1 MSRGVTE
8 FDVIARGV
16 NRLSENVDEARARQ
30 EASLQQLAKAV
41 NRAQQSDRETRAFYE
56 TATREIA
63 DPVMQVVEQLK
74 LNQQGDT
81 LPVDPSVI
89 LHNAERVKLSVLA
102 MLGKLEE
109 AQAGSAAAE
118 VDINEY
124 FGRLATRYLPRFARK
139 GLAFH
144 VNGNVAPSMENIRM
158 DAATLDIVLEKLLE
172 NALAFTPEG
181 EVRLRWKVHDSSE
194 SGSELVVSVRDN
206 GQGIAAQDLEAI
218 FDRYAQFTTEEG
230 RASGSG
236 LGLYIARELL
246 LRQGGNLNV
255 VSQRGVGSEFTVH
268 LPVTPGTR
276 PSVIQSGLQGRTAL
290 TVGIER
296 AQYALIESSLAIHG
310 VLTQQADT
318 AIEALAFLANHPV
331 DLIWVD
337 EAIEDIDVESFL
349 VEAKKRREGLRV
361 VILSES
367 TADASGGVEYLQKP
381 VERTAISTLLSQLA
395 DASDD
400 RVDYRLIERL
410 RKARKPEND

>member
-1 MSRGVTE
+1 M
-8 FDVIARGV
+8 
-16 NRLSENVDEARARQ
+16 
-30 EASLQQLAKAV
+30 
-41 NRAQQSDRETRAFYE
+41 
-56 TATREIA
+56 
-63 DPVMQVVEQLK
+63 
-74 LNQQGDT
+74 
-81 LPVDPSVI
+81 
-89 LHNAERVKLSVLA
+89 
-102 MLGKLEE
+102 
-109 AQAGSAAAE
+109 
-118 VDINEY
+118 
-124 FGRLATRYLPRFARK
+124 
-139 GLAFH
+139 
-144 VNGNVAPSMENIRM
+144 
-158 DAATLDIVLEKLLE
+158 
-172 NALAFTPEG
+172 
-181 EVRLRWKVHDSSE
+181 
-194 SGSELVVSVRDN
+194 
-206 GQGIAAQDLEAI
+206 
-218 FDRYAQFTTEEG
+218 
-230 RASGSG
+230 
-236 LGLYIARELL
+236 
-246 LRQGGNLNV
+246 
-255 VSQRGVGSEFTVH
+255 
-268 LPVTPGTR
+268 
-276 PSVIQSGLQGRTAL
+276 IQSGLQGRTAL